1 MARPLIALAALA
13 SLTLAGCQGGSAES
27 LIPSV
32 GAEVVLRDVTIK
44 IDEAQVRLL
53 LTPAELKSL
62 AESVDPG
69 GSGGG
74 GGGGGGQ

>member
-1 MARPLIALAALA
+1 MTRTLIAALA
-13 SLTLAGCQGGSAES
+13 TLSLAGCQSGGSAGS

-32 GAEVVLRDVTIK
+32 GAEIVLRDVTVK

-62 AESVDPG
+62 AQSVDPA
-69 GSGGG
+69 GG

>member
-13 SLTLAGCQGGSAES
+13 SLTLAGCQGGGSAES

-62 AESVDPG
+62 AQSVDPA
-69 GSGGG
+69 G